1 MEVIPVVREFITEEL
16 LRRRDLALA
25 DDVLLIEDGY
35 LTSLQTVEL
44 LMFLEKQFQVEVDP
58 EEVNEDNFRSLKTI
72 AGLVERKLDSLVKT
86 RFEEVPAL

>member
-35 LTSLQTVEL
+35 LTSLQTVEI

-72 AGLVERKLDSLVKT
+72 AGLVERKLG
-86 RFEEVPAL
+86 

>member
-25 DDVLLIEDGY
+25 DDVPLIEDGY

-44 LMFLEKQFQVEVDP
+44 LMFLEKQFKVEVDP
-58 EEVNEDNFRSLKTI
+58 EEVNEENFRSLKTI
-72 AGLVERKLDSLVKT
+72 AGLVERKLG
-86 RFEEVPAL
+86 

>member
-16 LRRRDLALA
+16 LRRRDLALS

-44 LMFLEKQFQVEVDP
+44 LMCLEKQFQVEVDP

-72 AGLVERKLDSLVKT
+72 AGLVERKLG
-86 RFEEVPAL
+86 

>member
-1 MEVIPVVREFITEEL
+1 MEVISVVREFITEEL

-58 EEVNEDNFRSLKTI
+58 EEVNEDNFRSLKALKLDSSRKNPFWSGRI
-72 AGLVERKLDSLVKT
+72 ERKLG
-86 RFEEVPAL
+86 

>member
-16 LRRRDLALA
+16 LRRRDLALS
-25 DDVLLIEDGY
+25 DDVPLIEEGY

-44 LMFLEKQFQVEVDP
+44 LMFLEEQFQVEVDP

-72 AGLVERKLDSLVKT
+72 AGLVERKLG
-86 RFEEVPAL
+86 

>member
-25 DDVLLIEDGY
+25 DDVPLIEDGY

-58 EEVNEDNFRSLKTI
+58 EEVNEENFRSLKTI
-72 AGLVERKLDSLVKT
+72 AGLVERKLG
-86 RFEEVPAL
+86 